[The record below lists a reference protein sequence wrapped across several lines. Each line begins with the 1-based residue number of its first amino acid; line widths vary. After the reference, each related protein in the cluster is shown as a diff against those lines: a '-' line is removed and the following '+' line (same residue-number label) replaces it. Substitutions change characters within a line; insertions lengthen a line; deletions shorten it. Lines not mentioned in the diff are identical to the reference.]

1 MRQELGKFL
10 EKEVLFYA
18 VFGRYEDTPKRRTVA
33 VIQDIRVK
41 DNVDVVA
48 DHVWINRTSEM
59 KDLKLKEGDIV
70 SFYGKVERYA
80 HAPGTKSNKVGV
92 IDYGI
97 SRIKD
102 FRLHRH
108 YSSRDERW
116 PHFIVNQEKEIE

>member
-1 MRQELGKFL
+1 MRHELGKFL

-33 VIQDIRVK
+33 VIQDIRIK
-41 DNVDVVA
+41 DNPTVLA

-70 SFYGKVERYA
+70 SFYGKVERYT
-80 HAPGTKSNKVGV
+80 HAPGTKNSKVGV

-108 YSSRDERW
+108 YSSKDERW
-116 PHFIVNQEKEIE
+116 PHFLNETERDMF